1 MSRTVELLKNK
12 FILISSLHTNSLE
25 LAVASEESGAD
36 AIELHLN
43 IEDAASAVRFGG
55 IDLEENA
62 VREVIGSVKA
72 PVGVWIGDMPI
83 VSKEEWEKIV
93 GTGVDYVKMLAHH
106 MPSYVYNDDRIK
118 KIVSVGSGYVLEQ
131 VEILSQDGR
140 VSAIEASIM
149 TPQVF
154 RLPLTLFDISNYT
167 LITRR
172 SSKPVIVPSQK
183 FIEPADLAI
192 LKRIGIEGIVTNSIV
207 TGTTQLSYR
216 EVLTEFRRTADR
228 L

>member
-1 MSRTVELLKNK
+1 LSRTIELMKDK
-12 FILISSLHTNSLE
+12 FTLISSLHTNSLE

-36 AIELHLN
+36 AVELHLN
-43 IEDAASAVRFGG
+43 IEDAASAIRFGG
-55 IDLEENA
+55 IDLEENS
-62 VREVIGSVKA
+62 VREVIGSVKV
-72 PVGVWIGDMPI
+72 PVGVWIGDMPM

-93 GTGVDYVKMLAHH
+93 GSGVDYVKMLAHH
-106 MPSYVYNDDRIK
+106 MPSYVYNDDRVK
-118 KIVSVGSGYVLEQ
+118 KIISVGSGYVLEQ
-131 VEILSQDGR
+131 VEILSHDGR

-183 FIEPADLAI
+183 FIEPNDLAV
-192 LKRIGIEGIVTNSIV
+192 LKRIGIGGIVTNSIV

-216 EVLTEFRRTADR
+216 EILAEFRRAADR

>member
-1 MSRTVELLKNK
+1 MSRTIELLKNK
-12 FILISSLHTNSLE
+12 FTLISSLHTNSLE
-25 LAVASEESGAD
+25 LATASEEAGAD
-36 AIELHLN
+36 AVEAHLN
-43 IEDAASAVRFGG
+43 IEDAASTVRFGG
-55 IDLEENA
+55 IDLEETA
-62 VREVIGSVKA
+62 IREIIGSVRV
-72 PVGVWIGDMPI
+72 PVGVWIGDSPM

-106 MPSYVYNDDRIK
+106 MPSYVYNDERIR

-131 VEILSQDGR
+131 VEILSHDGK
-140 VSAIEASIM
+140 VGAIEASIM

-167 LITRR
+167 LITKR
-172 SSKPVIVPSQK
+172 SSKPVIVPTQK
-183 FIEPADLAI
+183 FIEPTDLMI
-192 LKRIGIEGIVTNSIV
+192 LKKIDVEGIVTNSIV

-216 EVLTEFRRTADR
+216 EILGDFRRKVNE

>member
-1 MSRTVELLKNK
+1 MSRTIELMKDK
-12 FILISSLHTNSLE
+12 FTLISSLHTNSLE

-36 AIELHLN
+36 AVELHLN
-43 IEDAASAVRFGG
+43 IEDAASAIRFGG
-55 IDLEENA
+55 IDLEENS
-62 VREVIGSVKA
+62 VREVIGSVKV
-72 PVGVWIGDMPI
+72 PVGVWIGDMPM

-93 GTGVDYVKMLAHH
+93 GSGVDYVKMLAHH
-106 MPSYVYNDDRIK
+106 MPSYVYNDDRVK
-118 KIVSVGSGYVLEQ
+118 KIISVGSGYVLEQ
-131 VEILSQDGR
+131 VEILSHDGR

-183 FIEPADLAI
+183 FIEPNDLAV
-192 LKRIGIEGIVTNSIV
+192 LKRIGIGGIVTNSIV

-216 EVLTEFRRTADR
+216 EILAEFRRAADR

>member
-1 MSRTVELLKNK
+1 MKDK
-12 FILISSLHTNSLE
+12 FTLISSLHTNSLE

-36 AIELHLN
+36 AVELHLN
-43 IEDAASAVRFGG
+43 IEDAASAIRFGG
-55 IDLEENA
+55 IDIEENS
-62 VREVIGSVKA
+62 VREVIGSVKV
-72 PVGVWIGDMPI
+72 PVGVWIGDMPM

-93 GTGVDYVKMLAHH
+93 GSGVDYVKMLAHH
-106 MPSYVYNDDRIK
+106 MPSYVYNDDRVK
-118 KIVSVGSGYVLEQ
+118 KIISVGSGYVLEQ
-131 VEILSQDGR
+131 VEILSHDGR

-183 FIEPADLAI
+183 FIEPNDLAV
-192 LKRIGIEGIVTNSIV
+192 LKRIGIGGIVTNSIV

-216 EVLTEFRRTADR
+216 EILAEFRRAADR

>member
-1 MSRTVELLKNK
+1 MSRTIELMKDK
-12 FILISSLHTNSLE
+12 FTLISSLHTNSLE

-36 AIELHLN
+36 AVELHLN
-43 IEDAASAVRFGG
+43 IEDAASAIRFGG
-55 IDLEENA
+55 IDIEENS
-62 VREVIGSVKA
+62 VREVIGSVKV
-72 PVGVWIGDMPI
+72 PVGVWIGDMPM

-93 GTGVDYVKMLAHH
+93 GSGVDYVKMLAHH
-106 MPSYVYNDDRIK
+106 MPSYVYNDDRVK
-118 KIVSVGSGYVLEQ
+118 KIISVGSGYVLEQ
-131 VEILSQDGR
+131 VEILSHDGR

-183 FIEPADLAI
+183 FIEPNDLAV
-192 LKRIGIEGIVTNSIV
+192 LKRIGIGGIVTNSIV

-216 EVLTEFRRTADR
+216 EILAEFRRAADR

>member
-1 MSRTVELLKNK
+1 MKDK
-12 FILISSLHTNSLE
+12 FTLISSLHTNSLE

-36 AIELHLN
+36 AVELHLN
-43 IEDAASAVRFGG
+43 IEDAASAIRFGG
-55 IDLEENA
+55 IDLEENS
-62 VREVIGSVKA
+62 VREVIGSVKV
-72 PVGVWIGDMPI
+72 PVGVWIGDMPM

-93 GTGVDYVKMLAHH
+93 GSGVDYVKMLAHH
-106 MPSYVYNDDRIK
+106 MPSYVYNDDRVK
-118 KIVSVGSGYVLEQ
+118 KIISVGSGYVLEQ
-131 VEILSQDGR
+131 VEILSHDGR

-183 FIEPADLAI
+183 FIEPNDLAV
-192 LKRIGIEGIVTNSIV
+192 LKRIGIGGIVTNSIV

-216 EVLTEFRRTADR
+216 EILAEFRRAADR

>member
-1 MSRTVELLKNK
+1 LSRTIELMKDK
-12 FILISSLHTNSLE
+12 FTLISSLHTNSLE

-36 AIELHLN
+36 AVELHLN
-43 IEDAASAVRFGG
+43 IEDAASAIRFGG
-55 IDLEENA
+55 IDIEENS
-62 VREVIGSVKA
+62 VREVIGSVKV
-72 PVGVWIGDMPI
+72 PVGVWIGDMPM

-93 GTGVDYVKMLAHH
+93 GSGVDYVKMLAHH
-106 MPSYVYNDDRIK
+106 MPSYVYNDDRVK
-118 KIVSVGSGYVLEQ
+118 KIISVGSGYVLEQ
-131 VEILSQDGR
+131 VEILSHDGR

-183 FIEPADLAI
+183 FIEPNDLAV
-192 LKRIGIEGIVTNSIV
+192 LKRIGIGGIVTNSIV

-216 EVLTEFRRTADR
+216 EILAEFRRAADR